1 MIQHFRQKLRPWF
14 GSAVFYRGALAVM
27 LPVMVQQLINTLFN
41 MIDNLMVGTLDM
53 EGLSMSAVSVA
64 NKPSFIFNSFLFG
77 LAGAGGLL
85 ISQYFGAR
93 DRKTCLGLYWL
104 QMGISLLNG
113 LAFFALMFFLPEA
126 VMRIFVTDPR
136 TVALGV
142 KYLRIVSFS
151 YLPASISG
159 VCIFSLRSLGHN
171 RTSMLVSLGS
181 MAVNAGCNTLLIFG
195 LLGFP
200 RLGVEG
206 AALGTLIARLFEMA
220 VYVSLIFRRRM
231 YFTFEP
237 SACLRLGHCVR
248 GQFTRKALPLITNE
262 LLYSVGLNIFFWC
275 FARLDER
282 AIPAL
287 AIAELCFQV
296 SAVVATGN
304 SSAVSVLIGTALGAG
319 ELDKARENTKKLF
332 TLTIIL
338 GFGAIAF
345 CCGLA
350 FLLPQFYNISAEL
363 RRTATLLSCVM
374 ASFAPVNFAYAF
386 CFFCL
391 RAGGDT
397 RAATL
402 LDSSFL
408 WALPV
413 PASLLMG
420 WLLPGR
426 VSMLTAVLI
435 VYLLQNLRVVPGLIV
450 LRKGHWVRNITM
462 ENTH

>member
-1 MIQHFRQKLRPWF
+1 MQRLRHTLRPWI
-14 GSAVFYRGALAVM
+14 GSGVFYRGALAVM
-27 LPVMVQQLINTLFN
+27 LPVMVQQLISTLFN
-41 MIDNLMVGTLDM
+41 MVDNLMVGTLDM
-53 EGLSMSAVSVA
+53 EGLAMSAVSVA

-85 ISQYFGAR
+85 ISQYFGAN
-93 DRKTCLGLYWL
+93 DRKTCLGLYWT

-113 LAFFALMFFLPEA
+113 FAFFALMFFLPEA
-126 VMRIFVTDPR
+126 VMRIFVTDSR

-206 AALGTLIARLFEMA
+206 AALGTLIARLFEMT
-220 VYVSLIFRRRM
+220 VYVSLMFRRRM

-237 SACLRLGHCVR
+237 SACLRLGHSVR
-248 GQFTRKALPLITNE
+248 GQFTRKALPLIANE
-262 LLYSVGLNIFFWC
+262 LLYSIGLNIFFWC
-275 FARLDER
+275 FARLDES

-287 AIAELCFQV
+287 TIAELCFQT
-296 SAVVATGN
+296 SAVVAMGN

-319 ELDKARENTKKLF
+319 ELAKARDHTKKLF
-332 TLTIIL
+332 SLTLLL
-338 GFGAIAF
+338 GVGAMVF
-345 CCGLA
+345 CGGLA
-350 FLLPQFYNISAEL
+350 LLLPQFYNVSASL
-363 RRTATLLSCVM
+363 RSTATNLSCVM
-374 ASFAPVNFAYAF
+374 ASFAPINFAYAF

-402 LDSSFL
+402 LDSGFL

-413 PASLLMG
+413 PVSLLMG
-420 WLLPGR
+420 WLMPGR
-426 VSMLTAVLI
+426 VSMLVAVLI
-435 VYLLQNLRVVPGLIV
+435 VYLLQNLRVIPGLIV
-450 LRKGHWVRNITM
+450 LKKGHWIRNITIADAS
-462 ENTH
+462 